1 MISSVVIAPLCILYY
16 NHVFDINPQ
25 LLSIVVRIVLALIFI
40 VPSGLLAWS
49 IYRLFSILTGTKDA
63 RITFSPHKLSFA
75 EVLLAMFMMI
85 TKPLYS
91 RFIGS
96 NNKTGTDQSGVLT
109 LSSPFCITYPDDV
122 VKWDHALGNACSIT
136 ETPMLPLFLAA
147 VTEPAML
154 LLLMHPRCPIN
165 ALGAVNVRNRFSVLR
180 PDLCQIKYLT
190 GRHCASIVAKFPNE
204 PRPVK
209 RGIKYDLEVSIMMPD
224 MAATESATVAVKG
237 PVTVFRQVFTIL
249 EFRRSNVA
257 RTRTETE
264 TETES
269 KKDHIHPRPSTTQPL
284 RISILG
290 DDPKKWATL
299 CRDYNFI
306 HFSGLASKAF
316 GLPGRLAH
324 GNHVVAKAMMYRLL
338 SEKYIPR
345 VEQDP
350 TYMDVRFKRP
360 VVIPDELEVEAQR
373 SSKRPNGFTISS
385 HGRTC
390 VVVEYGT
397 LEQLLLAGEV
407 EE

>member
-1 MISSVVIAPLCILYY
+1 MISLLGIVPLCFLYY
-16 NHVFDINPQ
+16 NHVFDVNPLQ
-25 LLSIVVRIVLALIFI
+25 LLSIVVRIVLALICI

-49 IYRLFSILTGTKDA
+49 IYRLFSILTGTKHA
-63 RITFSPHKLSFA
+63 KITFSPHKLSFA

-91 RFIGS
+91 RFI
-96 NNKTGTDQSGVLT
+96 NNKASTDQSGALT

-122 VKWDHALGNACSIT
+122 VKWDHALGNGCSIT
-136 ETPMLPLFLAA
+136 GTPMLPLFLAA

-180 PDLCQIKYLT
+180 PDLCQIRCLT
-190 GRHCASIVAKFPNE
+190 GRNCAGIVAKFSNE

-209 RGIKYDLEVSIMMPD
+209 RGIEYDLEVSVMMPD
-224 MAATESATVAVKG
+224 MALSESARVAG
-237 PVTVFRQVFTIL
+237 TGSVTVFRQVFTIL
-249 EFRRSNVA
+249 ELRRSNVA
-257 RTRTETE
+257 PERTEME
-264 TETES
+264 TQT
-269 KKDHIHPRPSTTQPL
+269 KKDHMCPRPSTIQPL
-284 RISILG
+284 RISVLR
-290 DDPKKWATL
+290 DDPQKWAAL

-306 HFSGLASKAF
+306 HFSGLAAKAF

-324 GNHVVAKAMMYRLL
+324 GNHVVARAMMHRLI

-345 VEQDP
+345 AEQEP
-350 TYMDVRFKRP
+350 TYMEVRFKRP
-360 VVIPDELEVEAQR
+360 VVIPNELDVETQR
-373 SSKRPNGFTISS
+373 SSERPNDFTISS